1 MKNSKTQ
8 KAKTIL
14 WVAFSV
20 LLLAGCS
27 APSEQSRLRAVEVG
41 NPDDSKPGKP
51 KQPVPFKLLQVDL
64 QAGNL
69 DEIREIE
76 FNLTSIQLVGTNST
90 GQKVE
95 SRTEQGTLV
104 SKLILRPGEK
114 QTLQF
119 NLPPEFVIPAAGS
132 GIELSFSQSSPGTVS
147 IEAGKIAI
155 EERTETLVLPIE
167 IQPPTAIGGASLIAN
182 KTLSKQDLFET
193 VARTEQAPTSSGT
206 PELPSRNT
214 VYKLK

>member
-27 APSEQSRLRAVEVG
+27 SPSEQSRLRAVEVG

-69 DEIREIE
+69 EEIMEIE
-76 FNLTSIQLVGTNST
+76 FNLKSIQLVGTNST

-95 SRTEQGTLV
+95 SGTGQGTPV

-119 NLPPEFVIPAAGS
+119 NLPPEFVFPAAGS
-132 GIELSFSQSSPGTVS
+132 GIELSFSQSSPGNVS
-147 IEAGKIAI
+147 IEGGKIPM
-155 EERTETLVLPIE
+155 EDRTETLVLPIE
-167 IQPPTAIGGASLIAN
+167 IQSPRVVGEEPLIAS
-182 KTLSKQDLFET
+182 KTLGKQDLFET

-206 PELPSRNT
+206 PESPSRNT